1 MPTFAYIARDLKGE
15 RVVGELAA
23 ASEQA
28 VLAELESRRLT
39 PVSLECREAPKKS
52 GRRVS
57 ARALGTA
64 YIQVAE
70 LLHAGVPLLRSLR
83 LLGGRKSNP
92 RLSSMFKEIGEA
104 VAEGSDL
111 GAAMEA
117 RDGAF
122 PRVHVAM
129 VRAGEKGGF
138 LEQVLMRLGQL
149 TLAQAEMRSK
159 VIGNLIYPGVLI
171 VFGTIILGVVFGVFV
186 PMFAP
191 MFETIPGGVPWIT
204 KVVFAV
210 SAAVGKYGPLT
221 ALGLG
226 IAGVVLW
233 RYSKRREVRRK
244 IERWRTFAPVI
255 GPLTRAMAT
264 ARFCRMLGTMLAN
277 GVPVLQAMQISRDA
291 AGNGVLED
299 AIEKASESV
308 RAGQPLA
315 PPLAESGLFDD
326 DVVEMISVGEAANT
340 LDTVLVKIADTIESR
355 IDRLLGAAV
364 RLIEPLLLLV
374 LAGAVVIVAVAL
386 ILPMTQLRPN
396 M

>member
-1 MPTFAYIARDLKGE
+1 VPTFAYIAKDTKGQ
-15 RVVGELAA
+15 RVAGELAA
-23 ASEQA
+23 PSEQA
-28 VLAELESRRLT
+28 VLAELETRRLT
-39 PVSLECREAPKKS
+39 PVSLECREAPATS
-52 GRRVS
+52 ARRVS

-83 LLGGRKSNP
+83 LLGARKSNP
-92 RLSSMFKEIGEA
+92 RLSRMFKEIGEA
-104 VAEGSDL
+104 VAEGADL

-159 VIGNLIYPGVLI
+159 VIGNLVYPSMLVL
-171 VFGTIILGVVFGVFV
+171 FGTIILGVVFGVFV
-186 PMFAP
+186 PMFRP
-191 MFETIPGGVPWIT
+191 MFESIPGGVPWIT
-204 KVVFAV
+204 RAVFAL
-210 SAAVGKYGPLT
+210 SSAVGAYGPFTLV
-221 ALGLG
+221 GIV
-226 IAGVVLW
+226 IAGVAL
-233 RYSKRREVRRK
+233 RKYAQRREVRRR
-244 IERWRTFAPVI
+244 IERWRTFAPVM
-255 GPLTRAMAT
+255 GPLTRSLAA
-264 ARFCRMLGTMLAN
+264 ARFCRMLGTMLGN
-277 GVPVLQAMQISRDA
+277 GVPMLQAMQIARDA
-291 AGNGVLED
+291 AGNGVLEE

-315 PPLAESGLFDD
+315 PPLSESGLFED
-326 DVVEMISVGEAANT
+326 DVVEMISVGEAANA
-340 LDTVLVKIADTIESR
+340 LDTVLVKIADTIEGR
-355 IDRLLGAAV
+355 IDRMLVAAV
-364 RLIEPLLLLV
+364 RLIEPILLIV
-374 LAGAVVIVAVAL
+374 LAGAVVVVAVAL